1 MVLLLTLFMK
11 KVANGSEIVKG
22 FLGMKMGFLFSD
34 SQNYMHECKIH

>member
-11 KVANGSEIVKG
+11 KVAAKREIAKDC
-22 FLGMKMGFLFSD
+22 LGMKMGFLFSD